1 MDASF
6 EERDIKVDQK
16 AETFAGHPEI
26 RKNLCFVNRV
36 HLDHS
41 FQFADH
47 QIFNQH
53 VESEPF
59 VKCKAVILDRNRN
72 LTTNR
77 RASLSKLVAEARFV
91 NGLQQS
97 RPQTF
102 MHLEG

>member
-26 RKNLCFVNRV
+26 RKNLCFVTRV

-41 FQFADH
+41 FQFTDH

-72 LTTNR
+72 LTC
-77 RASLSKLVAEARFV
+77 SIFPV
-91 NGLQQS
+91 
-97 RPQTF
+97 
-102 MHLEG
+102 